1 MLGLIDSKTEEMTK
15 LLKYEDFKRTYKF
28 KDDEEADSYGLPF
41 CSKCMGERY
50 LVIRPFDT
58 PLEEQSKIED
68 CYIISSRCSCQE
80 EEMRLGIEAETRK
93 KFVDDFH
100 KRQELSFLGL
110 RYRDVMFSTSTV
122 NDTNRDAY
130 ERAKKYVE
138 NAKEMIAN
146 DIGVYI
152 YGAQSSGK
160 TYLSACLCN
169 ELLYKE
175 RTCVY
180 TNLSSLLSELYQSK
194 QDDCPLLQSIKH
206 YDFAFIDDLGKEFIG
221 REYNKASAKWAEEK
235 LFEII
240 NARYNAKKPTI
251 FSSNFS
257 IKELSTILGLDRA
270 IIDRID
276 EMATCVIKLDEGN
289 FRKENRKDK
298 VEIAKK
304 WGVI

>member
-1 MLGLIDSKTEEMTK
+1 MKSE
-15 LLKYEDFKRTYKF
+15 
-28 KDDEEADSYGLPF
+28 EEA
-41 CSKCMGERY
+41 ERK
-50 LVIRPFDT
+50 RQF
-58 PLEEQSKIED
+58 
-68 CYIISSRCSCQE
+68 IS
-80 EEMRLGIEAETRK
+80 
-93 KFVDDFH
+93 DFH

-110 RYRDVMFSTSTV
+110 RYRDVMFSTATV

-169 ELLYKE
+169 ELLYRE
-175 RTCVY
+175 HTCVY

-194 QDDCPLLQSIKH
+194 QDDCPLLQSIKY

-298 VEIAKK
+298 VEIAKNL
-304 WGVI
+304 GVI